1 MRVGGRCSEK
11 LERCSLKAR
20 RNEAAENKET
30 PHAIYSARKSAQNE
44 IRELNEEGSLD
55 LCVAVLKCSRRRILA
70 FKILSEF
77 MMNRHYK
84 WFHKSRTNKDSLL
97 CEWLGLHFD
106 AKRNNTKN
114 NDHDVKM
121 EKVFQ
126 TQESARNFE
135 DNEEER
141 ETQPSEVTISTMED
155 TEKPLMLRDNLLRE
169 DVISEEKRNIYNLW
183 RLSSLERWRL
193 YRLWLQKAEKFHMKK
208 LQSKQPDYE
217 RALARKFEVML
228 EEDFHILQSAKII
241 GMTTTCAAKYRRI
254 LQRIRPKIVIV
265 EEAAEVMEA
274 HIITS
279 LTKDCQH
286 LILIGDHKQLRPK
299 PEVYVLAKKYHL
311 DVSLFERMVNVGLQ
325 CETLNVQHRMRP
337 EIAALMKHIYDDLE
351 NYKKVEEY
359 KNIRGMKKNMFFVNH
374 SHLENPCE
382 DSFSHVNDHEANF
395 VVALCRYLLQQGY
408 KAHQITLLTTYT
420 GQMFAIRDCVQ
431 VRQRDDLSQVRLTT
445 VDNFQGEE
453 NDIILLSLVRSNKED
468 EAGFIKMEN
477 RACVALSRAKEGFY
491 CIGNFTLLCKHSEVW
506 NKIVDDLKA
515 GSSFGESL
523 TLICQSHNEEITAE
537 TAEDFEGKAPEG
549 GCQRP
554 CEVRLKCGHAC
565 KRSCHPND
573 VDHLEYRC
581 GEPCVK
587 KIVGCDHTC
596 SKLCWQKCDTYCKVV
611 VKKALP
617 SCGHKA
623 TVKCGD
629 DLKKVQCRV
638 TCDKKLPCFHRCQSY
653 CSQPCTRKCQEL
665 VKRKDWPCGHE
676 VEIACSATPL
686 DCPVLCGA
694 ALECGHPCPGKC
706 GECRMGRVHKRCKLK
721 CSRVLVCSHVCRA
734 GCTSSCPPCTVS
746 CENRCVHSKCAYQCG
761 EACKPC
767 AEKCK
772 WECFHF
778 KCSKLCGELCD
789 RPRCD
794 RPCKKFLKCG
804 KNRRRHRC
812 RGLCGEQCI
821 CAVCMTNDG
830 DPITQIF
837 LGGEDE
843 SRARFIQLPDC
854 KHIFA
859 VKDLD
864 Q

>member
-1 MRVGGRCSEK
+1 MV
-11 LERCSLKAR
+11 
-20 RNEAAENKET
+20 
-30 PHAIYSARKSAQNE
+30 
-44 IRELNEEGSLD
+44 
-55 LCVAVLKCSRRRILA
+55 
-70 FKILSEF
+70 
-77 MMNRHYK
+77 RHVK
-84 WFHKSRTNKDSLL
+84 WFNKFPDSNDYLL
-97 CEWLGLHFD
+97 CEWLGLHFV
-106 AKRNNTKN
+106 AERNDTKN
-114 NDHDVKM
+114 SDYEAKM

-141 ETQPSEVTISTMED
+141 EIQPSDVTISTTED
-155 TEKPLMLRDNLLRE
+155 IQKPVFLRNHLLRE
-169 DVISEEKRNIYNLW
+169 EVISGQKSNIYNLLK
-183 RLSSLERWRL
+183 LSLPERWNL
-193 YRLWLQKAEKFHMKK
+193 YRLWLQEAEKYYMRK

-217 RALARKFEVML
+217 RALARKFEVMQ
-228 EEDFHILQSAKII
+228 EEDFHVLQSAKII

-254 LQRIRPKIVIV
+254 LQRIRPKIVLV

-325 CETLNVQHRMRP
+325 CDTLNVQHRMRP

-351 NYKKVEEY
+351 NHKTVEEY
-359 KNIRGMKKNMFFVNH
+359 KDIRGMKKNMFFINH

-382 DSFSHVNDHEANF
+382 DSYSHVNDHEAKF

-453 NDIILLSLVRSNKED
+453 NDIILLSLVRSNEED

-477 RACVALSRAKEGFY
+477 RACVALSRAKKGFY

-515 GSSFGESL
+515 SSSFGESL

-721 CSRVLVCSHVCRA
+721 CSRVLVCSHVCKA

-746 CENRCVHSKCAYQCG
+746 CENRCVHSKCDFQCG

-821 CAVCMTNDG
+821 CAVCMKNDG

-843 SRARFIQLPDC
+843 SGARFIQLPDC

-864 Q
+864 

>member
-20 RNEAAENKET
+20 RNETAENKET
-30 PHAIYSARKSAQNE
+30 PQAIYSARKSAQNE

-126 TQESARNFE
+126 TQESARNFV

-141 ETQPSEVTISTMED
+141 ETQSSEVTISTIED
-155 TEKPLMLRDNLLRE
+155 TEQPLMLRNHLLRE
-169 DVISEEKRNIYNLW
+169 DVIGEEKRNIYNLW
-183 RLSSLERWRL
+183 RLSPLERWRL
-193 YRLWLQKAEKFHMKK
+193 YRLWLQEAEKFHMKK
-208 LQSKQPDYE
+208 LQRKQPDYE
-217 RALARKFEVML
+217 RALARKFEVMQ

-325 CETLNVQHRMRP
+325 CDTLNVQHRMRP

-351 NYKKVEEY
+351 NHKTVEEY
-359 KNIRGMKKNMFFVNH
+359 EDIKGIKKNMFFINH

-382 DSFSHVNDHEANF
+382 DSYSHVNDHEAKF

-453 NDIILLSLVRSNKED
+453 NDIILLSLVRSNEED

-477 RACVALSRAKEGFY
+477 RACVALSRAKKGFY

-611 VKKALP
+611 VEKALP
-617 SCGHKA
+617 LCGHKA

-638 TCDKKLPCFHRCQSY
+638 MCDKKLPCFHRCQSY

-721 CSRVLVCSHVCRA
+721 CSRVLVCSHVCRT

-746 CENRCVHSKCAYQCG
+746 CENRCVHSKCDFQCG

-789 RPRCD
+789 RPRCN
-794 RPCKKFLKCG
+794 RPCKKFLKCE
-804 KNRRRHRC
+804 KKKRRRHRC

-821 CAVCMTNDG
+821 CAVCMKNDG

-843 SRARFIQLPDC
+843 SGARFIQLPDC

-864 Q
+864 

>member
-20 RNEAAENKET
+20 RNEAADNKET
-30 PHAIYSARKSAQNE
+30 PYTIYSARRSAQDE
-44 IRELNEEGSLD
+44 IRELNKEGSLD
-55 LCVAVLKCSRRRILA
+55 LCVTVLKFSRRRILT
-70 FKILSEF
+70 FQILMKF
-77 MMNRHYK
+77 MMVRHVK
-84 WFHKSRTNKDSLL
+84 WFNKFPHSNDYLL
-97 CEWLGLHFD
+97 CEWLGLHFV
-106 AKRNNTKN
+106 AKRNDTKN
-114 NDHDVKM
+114 SDYEAKM
-121 EKVFQ
+121 EKIFQ

-141 ETQPSEVTISTMED
+141 EIQPSDVTISTTED
-155 TEKPLMLRDNLLRE
+155 IQKPVFLRNHLLRE
-169 DVISEEKRNIYNLW
+169 EVISGQKSNIYNLLK
-183 RLSSLERWRL
+183 LSLPERWNL
-193 YRLWLQKAEKFHMKK
+193 YRLWLQEAEKYYMRK

-217 RALARKFEVML
+217 RALARKFEVMQ

-351 NYKKVEEY
+351 NHKTVEEY
-359 KNIRGMKKNMFFVNH
+359 EDIKGIKKNMFFINH

-382 DSFSHVNDHEANF
+382 DSYSHVNDHEAKF

-408 KAHQITLLTTYT
+408 KAYQITLLTTYT

-453 NDIILLSLVRSNKED
+453 NDIILLSLVRSNEED

-477 RACVALSRAKEGFY
+477 RACVALSRAKKGFY

-596 SKLCWQKCDTYCKVV
+596 SKLCWQECDTYCKVV
-611 VKKALP
+611 VEKALP

-686 DCPVLCGA
+686 DCPVLCGT

-721 CSRVLVCSHVCRA
+721 CSRVLVCSHVCKA

-746 CENRCVHSKCAYQCG
+746 CENRCVHSKCAFQCG

-821 CAVCMTNDG
+821 CAVCMKNDG

-837 LGGEDE
+837 LGREDK
-843 SRARFIQLPDC
+843 SGARFIQLPDC

-864 Q
+864 

>member
-1 MRVGGRCSEK
+1 
-11 LERCSLKAR
+11 
-20 RNEAAENKET
+20 
-30 PHAIYSARKSAQNE
+30 
-44 IRELNEEGSLD
+44 
-55 LCVAVLKCSRRRILA
+55 
-70 FKILSEF
+70 
-77 MMNRHYK
+77 
-84 WFHKSRTNKDSLL
+84 
-97 CEWLGLHFD
+97 
-106 AKRNNTKN
+106 
-114 NDHDVKM
+114 
-121 EKVFQ
+121 
-126 TQESARNFE
+126 
-135 DNEEER
+135 
-141 ETQPSEVTISTMED
+141 
-155 TEKPLMLRDNLLRE
+155 
-169 DVISEEKRNIYNLW
+169 
-183 RLSSLERWRL
+183 
-193 YRLWLQKAEKFHMKK
+193 
-208 LQSKQPDYE
+208 
-217 RALARKFEVML
+217 
-228 EEDFHILQSAKII
+228 
-241 GMTTTCAAKYRRI
+241 
-254 LQRIRPKIVIV
+254 
-265 EEAAEVMEA
+265 
-274 HIITS
+274 
-279 LTKDCQH
+279 
-286 LILIGDHKQLRPK
+286 
-299 PEVYVLAKKYHL
+299 
-311 DVSLFERMVNVGLQ
+311 
-325 CETLNVQHRMRP
+325 
-337 EIAALMKHIYDDLE
+337 
-351 NYKKVEEY
+351 
-359 KNIRGMKKNMFFVNH
+359 
-374 SHLENPCE
+374 
-382 DSFSHVNDHEANF
+382 
-395 VVALCRYLLQQGY
+395 
-408 KAHQITLLTTYT
+408 
-420 GQMFAIRDCVQ
+420 
-431 VRQRDDLSQVRLTT
+431 
-445 VDNFQGEE
+445 
-453 NDIILLSLVRSNKED
+453 
-468 EAGFIKMEN
+468 MEN
-477 RACVALSRAKEGFY
+477 RACVALSRAKKGFY

-515 GSSFGESL
+515 SNSFGESL

-596 SKLCWQKCDTYCKVV
+596 SKLCWQKCDTYCQVV
-611 VKKALP
+611 VEKALP
-617 SCGHKA
+617 SCGHKT

-676 VEIACSATPL
+676 VEIACSATPA

-694 ALECGHPCPGKC
+694 TLECGHPCPGKC

-721 CSRVLVCSHVCRA
+721 CSRVLVCSHVCKA

-794 RPCKKFLKCG
+794 RPCKKFLKCE
-804 KNRRRHRC
+804 KKKRRRHRC

-821 CAVCMTNDG
+821 CAVCMKNDG

-843 SRARFIQLPDC
+843 SGARFIQLPDC

-864 Q
+864 